1 MNDISLNQV
10 SDPLLSKYIYADDT
24 TKRSTAKTIDNLRQT
39 MVKDSKPLERWVDSN
54 GMVIN
59 MPKTKC
65 MVVGTRARLQS
76 QHSKCL
82 DLTISDTSIEQVEEH
97 MLLGLVIDQH
107 LTWESHLDYI
117 CAKVAQR
124 LALLRRIKSFLS
136 TDDRLIFYRAM
147 VAPLYEYGCIIW
159 GDISKHIANRIT
171 TLQKYAGKIILDIK
185 NPREINS
192 TELFKKLNWLPFSD
206 RITFLRAT
214 LMLKCFNNAAPSY
227 LSDKFHKVRD
237 LHNIYTRQATADS
250 LSLPKFKLAK
260 AQNSFSFK
268 GAKLWNSLT
277 ISIKSSTSLSS
288 FKRNLLKHLWK
299 PRKVT

>member
-1 MNDISLNQV
+1 
-10 SDPLLSKYIYADDT
+10 
-24 TKRSTAKTIDNLRQT
+24 
-39 MVKDSKPLERWVDSN
+39 
-54 GMVIN
+54 

-76 QHSKCL
+76 QHFKCL
-82 DLTISDTSIEQVEEH
+82 DLTISDTPIEQVEEH
-97 MLLGLVIDQH
+97 KLLGLLIDKH
-107 LTWESHLDYI
+107 LTWQSHLAYI

-147 VAPLYEYGCIIW
+147 VARLYEYGCIIW
-159 GDISKHIANRIT
+159 GDVSKNIVNRIT
-171 TLQKYAGKIILDIK
+171 TLQKYAGRIILDIK
-185 NPREINS
+185 KPREINR
-192 TELFKKLNWLPFSD
+192 TELFKKLTWLPFCD

-214 LMLKCFNNAAPSY
+214 LMFKCFNNAAPTY

-237 LHNIYTRQATADS
+237 PHNIYTRQATVDD

-268 GAKLWNSLT
+268 GAKLWNSLP
-277 ISIKSSTSLSS
+277 ISIKLSTSLSF
-288 FKRNLLKHLWK
+288 FKGNLLQYLRNPVK
-299 PRKVT
+299 